1 MNKKMLTAQQN
12 RWYAWQGRAATNLY
26 ADKTQAYHDSLNF
39 YTNKFNSLLEGKW
52 NHMMSITPGWT
63 ATYQEMPPVVKIE
76 VPDNSDM
83 QIFIPGQDCTYATSG
98 VNVLPCLN
106 PYTKRDSF
114 VELYNKGSKEFT
126 WKAVTGSNWLRLSH
140 TSGKTALQER
150 ILVSVDWTKVPM
162 ENDIVGEI
170 EISSGSR
177 VEKVFVPVFNPSTPS
192 VESLKGIYV
201 EDNGC
206 VSINAGKFH
215 RKQENADIKIRTIKG
230 LGYEN
235 DCVQLGEATKPSQN
249 MWFTDKTP
257 KAEYDFYTFN
267 AGNVTVYAYA
277 LPLFP
282 VDSKHDTRYGIMIDD
297 SMVQWMTTNAK
308 EYSSQWRL
316 NVFRNSAVSV
326 INMNIDKPG
335 KHTLKLI
342 CSDPGTIIQKVV
354 LDFGGMKR
362 SYLGPDVTNVK

>member
-1 MNKKMLTAQQN
+1 M
-12 RWYAWQGRAATNLY
+12 
-26 ADKTQAYHDSLNF
+26 
-39 YTNKFNSLLEGKW
+39 
-52 NHMMSITPGWT
+52 
-63 ATYQEMPPVVKIE
+63 
-76 VPDNSDM
+76 
-83 QIFIPGQDCTYATSG
+83 
-98 VNVLPCLN
+98 
-106 PYTKRDSF
+106 
-114 VELYNKGSKEFT
+114 
-126 WKAVTGSNWLRLSH
+126 
-140 TSGKTALQER
+140 
-150 ILVSVDWTKVPM
+150 
-162 ENDIVGEI
+162 
-170 EISSGSR
+170 
-177 VEKVFVPVFNPSTPS
+177 
-192 VESLKGIYV
+192 
-201 EDNGC
+201 
-206 VSINAGKFH
+206 
-215 RKQENADIKIRTIKG
+215 
-230 LGYEN
+230 GYEN

-297 SMVQWMTTNAK
+297 GMVQWMTTNAK